1 MTSPIVFINVAEKI
15 VTGLSYE
22 QGKMVAEAYDFVTR
36 IYDDR
41 ELPMG
46 QPLIDLA
53 RGACII
59 LAMLN
64 TCAASRIAAL
74 LVPLPETSPRDWEGI
89 ESRYGSEVVG
99 LVESVQ
105 RLLKLDEIGGGLIKQ
120 QQSLGKNAAQY
131 RKEQAETLRKMMLA
145 MASDMR
151 VVLIRLA
158 VRMAALRFVARTE
171 KPTEA
176 NKVYALETLE
186 LYAPLANRLGI
197 WQMKWELEDLSFWLL
212 DAEAY
217 KSIAKMLEDNR
228 EEREDFIAKAV
239 EFVKKE
245 LLDIGIDAE
254 ISGRPKHIYSIWNK
268 MHAKS
273 LDFSEM
279 TDVRA
284 LRIIV
289 SDIKD
294 CFAALDVVHRLWTP
308 ILDAFDD
315 YISRPK
321 SNGYRSLHTIVIPED
336 GMPLEV
342 QIRTEE
348 MHHFAEYGVAA
359 HWRYKESGGSD
370 FAAQRQYD
378 EKLSWLRQVLSW
390 QTDAF
395 GPGAGDDD
403 AHQAWVKKIKE
414 TKLDDRIYVLTPRA
428 KVIEL
433 PKGATPIDFAYQVHT
448 QVGHR
453 CRGARVD
460 GALVSLN
467 TPLKSGQTVEIITA
481 KGIDA
486 GPSRDWLT
494 PGFAVNSRTQSK
506 IRAWFNAIEHE
517 ETIASGRNIVDR
529 VLQREGKTAVNLDEL
544 ATRLGFGRLEEFYLA
559 VGRDNVNVRSIE
571 QALHADIPEYEVK
584 APDVVLPKKSRAT
597 SITRG
602 AQSGILVMGTEG
614 MLTQLAK
621 CCKPAPPDAIA
632 GFVTRGK
639 GVSIHR
645 PNCKNFMEMQKRS
658 PDRVM
663 ETSWGTA
670 DRETVY
676 PVDIYVQANDRRGLL
691 RDISDVFLREKLHV
705 VGVNTKS
712 SKEQAIMTFVVE
724 VSSSSSLN
732 RSLGMLMEVPGVLVA
747 RRV

>member
-1 MTSPIVFINVAEKI
+1 MASPIVFINVAEKI
-15 VTGLSYE
+15 STGLSVEQARVLAQAYE
-22 QGKMVAEAYDFVTR
+22 FVVR
-36 IYDDR
+36 IYDDKK
-41 ELPMG
+41 LPMG
-46 QPLIDLA
+46 LPLIDLA
-53 RGACII
+53 RGACTN

-64 TCAASRIAAL
+64 TCLASRIAAL
-74 LVPLPETSPRDWEGI
+74 FIPLPETNPKEWADI
-89 ESRYGSEVVG
+89 ESRYGSEVVD
-99 LVESVQ
+99 LVENVQ
-105 RLLKLDEIGGGLIKQ
+105 RLIKLREVGGGLIQ
-120 QQSLGKNAAQY
+120 QQSQGKNAAQF

-158 VRMAALRFVARTE
+158 VRMAALRFVARSE
-171 KPTEA
+171 NPTEA
-176 NKVYALETLE
+176 NRLYAQETLE

-228 EEREDFIAKAV
+228 EEREDFITNAI

-245 LLDIGIDAE
+245 LSAVGVTAE
-254 ISGRPKHIYSIWNK
+254 ISGRPKHIYSIWSK

-284 LRIIV
+284 MRIIV

-294 CFAALDVVHRLWTP
+294 CFTVLDVVHRLWTP

-321 SNGYRSLHTIVIPED
+321 ANGYRSLHTIVIPED

-348 MHHFAEYGVAA
+348 MHHFAEYGIAA
-359 HWRYKESGGSD
+359 HWRYKETGGSD
-370 FAAQRQYD
+370 YAAQRQYD
-378 EKLSWLRQVLSW
+378 EKLSWLRKILSW
-390 QTDAF
+390 KTDAVEHITEN
-395 GPGAGDDD
+395 DD
-403 AHQAWVKKIKE
+403 AHQDWVQKIKE

-428 KVIEL
+428 QVIEL
-433 PKGATPIDFAYQVHT
+433 PNGATPIDFAYQVHS

-460 GALVSLN
+460 GTLVSLN
-467 TPLKSGQTVEIITA
+467 TPLKNGQTVEIITA
-481 KGIDA
+481 KAINA

-494 PGFAVNSRTQSK
+494 PGFTVSSRTQSK

-517 ETIASGRNIVDR
+517 ETITHGRNMVDR
-529 VLQREGKTAVNLDEL
+529 ILQREGKTAINLDVL
-544 ATRLGFGRLEEFYLA
+544 AVRLGFARSEELYLA
-559 VGRDNVNVRSIE
+559 VGRDRLNARAVE
-571 QALHADIPEYEVK
+571 QALYADPVEKEEK
-584 APDVVLPKKSRAT
+584 TPDAVLARKSRAT
-597 SITRG
+597 SITSG
-602 AQSGILVMGTEG
+602 AQSGILVMGTQG

-621 CCKPAPPDAIA
+621 CCKPAPPDTIC

-645 PNCKNFMEMQKRS
+645 PTCKNFQEMQKRS
-658 PDRVM
+658 PDRVID
-663 ETSWGTA
+663 TSWGNT
-670 DRETVY
+670 DLQTVY
-676 PVDIYVQANDRRGLL
+676 PVDIYVLAKDRRGLL

-712 SKEQAIMTFVVE
+712 NKEQASMTFVVE
-724 VSSSSSLN
+724 VNSSNSLN
-732 RSLGMLMEVPGVLVA
+732 RSLGMLMEVPGVMVA